1 MRPDF
6 SKLTVIGLTM
16 VLCGTGGFSTKPAD
30 AADDARCAGERGTK
44 PVNEARKLVDAL
56 RRELAGLEN
65 QIRDHPYPRAL
76 EAHQVSIENLKA
88 FAGEQYNII
97 RSDFRSD
104 ALMVNRFGTTRSGT
118 LLHGIM
124 DGEAQALPL
133 LLDFAKALG
142 LDEDQLRKYEPRPGA
157 QAFPAYVASLALY
170 GSEAE
175 IGAAFLMNFPI
186 FGENTGRM
194 SAALQRNYGLTQH
207 DVAFFDFFASPIPNF
222 ECDALSM
229 IQQGLDHEAS
239 PSLVERAARLLQAYE
254 KLFWDTVAE
263 EK

>member
-1 MRPDF
+1 
-6 SKLTVIGLTM
+6 
-16 VLCGTGGFSTKPAD
+16 
-30 AADDARCAGERGTK
+30 
-44 PVNEARKLVDAL
+44 
-56 RRELAGLEN
+56 
-65 QIRDHPYPRAL
+65 
-76 EAHQVSIENLKA
+76 
-88 FAGEQYNII
+88 
-97 RSDFRSD
+97 
-104 ALMVNRFGTTRSGT
+104 
-118 LLHGIM
+118 
-124 DGEAQALPL
+124 
-133 LLDFAKALG
+133 
-142 LDEDQLRKYEPRPGA
+142 
-157 QAFPAYVASLALY
+157 
-170 GSEAE
+170 
-175 IGAAFLMNFPI
+175 MNFPI